1 MKKYIF
7 TSSLII
13 ASALSVMAES
23 VIVEGGTS
31 RTPLKA
37 GYDNI
42 LKSGTGDLF
51 SGNYSYPPIVTSID
65 GATYKPAGGKWNFAY
80 KAIVDINSDTEGD
93 VMAVNFAGNNVEWRI
108 QGIVV
113 KNTNTN
119 ASNTVATINVGT
131 GLRFVTNDAT
141 QFTGLDIQTNAKVE
155 GNMSLTSQGGGS
167 NFLNIA
173 ENCTV
178 DYTAGVTY
186 VAERA
191 HIDVGA
197 GATLR
202 HNGTIT
208 AYDKSAINVAKG
220 GRLEVA
226 NLNFSNAPTAAVNVA
241 GTMVFTGTRATLSN
255 VNLTGSVIAKD
266 LELGTNGRLRFTG
279 ANNLLGTGSAV
290 DIRGAIEVKSGSL
303 VIDEGCESII
313 VRDHNYS
320 GTLYEGRVMLVG
332 DASITYNKDNAVT
345 RINEAGTKTF
355 DKTNLLITGAN
366 NKLVINADVQY
377 ADIRAFGG
385 ASDLTVVLS
394 DNADDILLFGRLT
407 SDGSSLAI
415 SIENFSDNRVFIAT
429 SSSSPYIVDGITI
442 SVDTGAELEFVAG
455 TYNSTKGF
463 WLNAAAVPE
472 PAEWAVIFG
481 TLALGLAMYR
491 RRK

>member
-1 MKKYIF
+1 MYF
-7 TSSLII
+7 AI
-13 ASALSVMAES
+13 A
-23 VIVEGGTS
+23 
-31 RTPLKA
+31 K
-37 GYDNI
+37 
-42 LKSGTGDLF
+42 
-51 SGNYSYPPIVTSID
+51 
-65 GATYKPAGGKWNFAY
+65 
-80 KAIVDINSDTEGD
+80 
-93 VMAVNFAGNNVEWRI
+93 
-108 QGIVV
+108 
-113 KNTNTN
+113 
-119 ASNTVATINVGT
+119 
-131 GLRFVTNDAT
+131 
-141 QFTGLDIQTNAKVE
+141 
-155 GNMSLTSQGGGS
+155 
-167 NFLNIA
+167 
-173 ENCTV
+173 NCTV

-186 VAERA
+186 VAEKA
-191 HIDVGA
+191 HVDIA
-197 GATLR
+197 SGATLL
-202 HNGTIT
+202 HKGTIK
-208 AYDKSAINVAKG
+208 AFDKSIINVAEG

-226 NLNFSNAPTAAVNVA
+226 NLTYENAPTAVANVA
-241 GTMVFTGTRATLSN
+241 GTMVFTGTKATLTN

-279 ANNLLGTGSAV
+279 ANNLLGTGSTV

-313 VRDHNYS
+313 VRDHTS

-345 RINEAGTKTF
+345 RINEAGTTTF

-385 ASDLTVVLS
+385 ASDLTIVLS

-429 SSSSPYIVDGITI
+429 NASSPYIVDGITI
-442 SVDTGAELEFVAG
+442 SGDAGAELEFVAG

-463 WLNAAAVPE
+463 WLNAVAVPE
-472 PAEWAVIFG
+472 PAEWAMIFG
-481 TLALGLAMYR
+481 GIALGLAIYR